1 MSFPNPVPRC
11 LTALR
16 EKGFN
21 PCFSGCP
28 SRTPPIRRFETL
40 CKSVSI
46 LVLVDVLPEPA
57 RPPPTARVIRVSIL
71 VLVDVLPEPFSRL
84 MESFSRGSFNP
95 CFSGCPSRTILAEE
109 KRRDRQGFNPCFSGC
124 PSRTPSYTPFLPSA
138 GSFNPC
144 FSGCPSRTIHVDD
157 VARCS
162 VVSIL
167 VLVDVLPELYHG
179 L

>member
-40 CKSVSI
+40 CKS
-46 LVLVDVLPEPA
+46 
-57 RPPPTARVIRVSIL
+57 VSIL

-167 VLVDVLPELYHG
+167 VLVDVLPERQCYPVE
-179 L
+179 